1 MSISSENSSKNEIDI
16 LRQQKKLLCEYWKK
30 NESISNSSVLQAFLD
45 VRRELFVDP
54 DYYYNSYNDRALPI
68 GLGQTISQP
77 STVMLMLQL
86 LGVSPGQIVLEIGT
100 GSGYNA
106 ALLSRLTEPKGMVVT
121 IERHSKLVKL
131 AKKNLINNN
140 FQEVLVINGD
150 GKDGYEK
157 LAPFDRI
164 VITAAS
170 DRVPQNLK
178 DQLNVGGFIVAPI
191 GKTNGCD
198 MLKIEKI
205 SDKNFKISSHGTFS
219 FVPLI

>member
-1 MSISSENSSKNEIDI
+1 
-16 LRQQKKLLCEYWKK
+16 LRQQKNLLCEYWKK
-30 NESISNSSVLQAFLD
+30 NESISNSSVLEAFLD
-45 VRRELFVDP
+45 VQRELFVDP
-54 DYYYNSYNDRALPI
+54 NYYLNSYSDRPLPI

-77 STVMLMLQL
+77 STVIVMLEL
-86 LGVSPGQIVLEIGT
+86 LGVSPGQLILEIGT

-106 ALLSRLTEPKGMVVT
+106 ALLSRLTEPKGTVVT
-121 IERHSKLVKL
+121 IERHAKLAKL
-131 AKKNLINNN
+131 AKKNLMNNN
-140 FQEVLVINGD
+140 FHEVIVINAD

-170 DRVPQNLK
+170 DIVPQNLK

-191 GKTNGCD
+191 GETNGCD
-198 MLKIEKI
+198 MLKMQKI
-205 SDKNFKISSHGTFS
+205 SDQNFKISSHGVFS